1 VSAAVAA
8 TSSWSMNS
16 PGRSR
21 AGAGGGWV
29 YSQGHCG
36 KALIWYPGEGVD
48 LAKFPGEFAPGIAS
62 ISAAEDLTVDAT
74 GQQKIGVSGMPG

>member
-1 VSAAVAA
+1 MSAAVAV

-16 PGRSR
+16 PGRIR

-29 YSQGHCG
+29 YSQGRCG

-48 LAKFPGEFAPGIAS
+48 LAKFPGEFSPGIAS
-62 ISAAEDLTVDAT
+62 IGAAEDLTVDTA
-74 GQQKIGVSGMPG
+74 GEQKIRVSGMPG